1 LKSNRYDPTFQDE
14 LMNIGALPLSF
25 LNLVQLPIIS
35 LNGKENIHAG
45 SIGIQRFLNRRFA
58 ESLRMDIYE
67 LFARQS
73 MANASGQN

>member
-1 LKSNRYDPTFQDE
+1 LYSNRYDPTFQDE

-25 LNLVQLPIIS
+25 LNLVQLLIIS
-35 LNGKENIHAG
+35 LIGKENIHAG

-73 MANASGQN
+73 MANASGQY